1 MARTPES
8 VSAFLSGRRLAVAG
22 VSRDSRQPAN
32 HIYRRLRDVGY
43 EVAATNPG
51 AREVEGDP
59 CYPDLASVP
68 GRLDGVVIAT
78 PPNVTEEVVRA
89 CAERGVTRVWIHRS
103 FGQGSV
109 SDQAVDWARAQGM
122 EVIVG
127 GCPMMFCAPVDFG
140 HRCMAWFLGLRG
152 RIEG

>member
-109 SDQAVDWARAQGM
+109 SDEAVDWARAQGM

-127 GCPMMFCAPVDFG
+127 GCPMMFCEPVDFG

>member
-109 SDQAVDWARAQGM
+109 SDEAVTWARAQGM

-127 GCPMMFCAPVDFG
+127 GCPMMFCEPVDFG
-140 HRCMAWFLGLRG
+140 HRCMAWLLGLRG

>member
-8 VSAFLSGRRLAVAG
+8 VQAFLSGRRLAVAG
-22 VSRDSRQPAN
+22 VSRDSKQPAN
-32 HIYRRLRDVGY
+32 HIYRRLRDAGY

-78 PPNVTEEVVRA
+78 PPTATGDVVRA
-89 CAERGVTRVWIHRS
+89 CAERGVKRVWIHRS

-109 SDQAVDWARAQGM
+109 SGEAVIWAREQGM

-127 GCPMMFCAPVDFG
+127 GCPMMFCEPVDLG
-140 HRCMAWFLGLRG
+140 HRCMAWFLGVRG